1 MCTIVTSSKFR
12 RVCGKQ
18 FFFHEGIDCIVFT
31 EHVLQ
36 SVFLLFFFF
45 EIVGCLVL
53 NSYKDYLFIKR
64 DHFYFVV
71 VLGFMVSTIFGL
83 FTLFCE
89 LPEDPNL
96 KCNLGSD

>member
-1 MCTIVTSSKFR
+1 MENN
-12 RVCGKQ
+12 
-18 FFFHEGIDCIVFT
+18 FFSRGNRLYSIYRTCAIIC
-31 EHVLQ
+31 VLI
-36 SVFLLFFFF
+36 FFFFF

-53 NSYKDYLFIKR
+53 KSYKDYLFIKR

-71 VLGFMVSTIFGL
+71 ALGYMVSTIFGL